1 VAASRTVEFLDLA
14 KDNPSIGDG
23 VVEATFWTAALDP
36 EWEKRWLER
45 WKTPVRIHG
54 SLAALTFKY
63 AVVPA
68 IELALKKYGK
78 ADRKTIRDAL
88 EQIDV
93 KDTPVGPIKFDDH
106 HQAWINMVLVE
117 MREGSSH
124 PREDPDQSRH
134 SPVATRCGPSAWTR
148 IPRRR
153 PTETRAFQP
162 RMGDLFEQLIYGLT
176 LGSMY
181 AWWRPASP
189 SCSAWYGSSTS
200 PTASSSC
207 WGRTSF
213 WFAYRV
219 LGLPYPVAGVA
230 AALLMGLFGIAYQ
243 QTIIRAI
250 LHRSWHVQL
259 IATLATSIVLTN
271 LAMIVFGTQAKE
283 VPTGSPPASWK
294 WVSSASPGI
303 ASWCWR
309 MPARLRRA
317 LVVRAPHQAGKA
329 MRAMSQNREACAVV
343 GVDIERVALW
353 TFALGAILAGG
364 AAALVTPL
372 YNIFPDM
379 GALLTLKAFAAV
391 IVGGFGYVQGAIL
404 ASFLIGVTESLA
416 AGYISYVYKDA
427 FAFIIMI
434 AVLLCGRRASS
445 GAAIGI

>member
-1 VAASRTVEFLDLA
+1 
-14 KDNPSIGDG
+14 
-23 VVEATFWTAALDP
+23 
-36 EWEKRWLER
+36 
-45 WKTPVRIHG
+45 
-54 SLAALTFKY
+54 
-63 AVVPA
+63 
-68 IELALKKYGK
+68 
-78 ADRKTIRDAL
+78 
-88 EQIDV
+88 
-93 KDTPVGPIKFDDH
+93 
-106 HQAWINMVLVE
+106 
-117 MREGSSH
+117 
-124 PREDPDQSRH
+124 
-134 SPVATRCGPSAWTR
+134 
-148 IPRRR
+148 
-153 PTETRAFQP
+153 
-162 RMGDLFEQLIYGLT
+162 MGDLFEQLIYGLT

-181 AWWRPASP
+181 AMVAAGLALMFGVVRLINFAHGEFFMLG
-189 SCSAWYGSSTS
+189 AY
-200 PTASSSC
+200 A
-207 WGRTSF
+207 F

-283 VPTGSPPASWK
+283 VPTGLASRILE
-294 WVSSASPGI
+294 VGELRI
-303 ASWCWR
+303 AWH
-309 MPARLRRA
+309 RLLVLAACPLVFGA
-317 LVVRAPHQAGKA
+317 LWWFVHRTKPGKA

-434 AVLLCGRRASS
+434 AVLLWRPQGLFGRR
-445 GAAIGI
+445 IGI